1 MPSARA
7 SSSRHGRGGFV
18 RAVAKRTQAHR
29 RAHRAASVAAV
40 AYVAA
45 GMRCAE
51 MEAAMGAHAAAVAA
65 RSRRLAAI
73 RAQRML
79 VSGLVGAN
87 GPLGVAAQ
95 YLRASLGVSA
105 SPRLRFLAL
114 DARVALVE
122 EEINAD
128 HARRQLRLAE
138 RRRAAALRRMHRSI
152 EKLRRLRRP
161 HEVRPLAQP
170 VDLAAVMVATELP

>member
-1 MPSARA
+1 
-7 SSSRHGRGGFV
+7 V
-18 RAVAKRTQAHR
+18 RAVAKRAQAHR

-51 MEAAMGAHAAAVAA
+51 MDAAMGAHAAAVAA
-65 RSRRLAAI
+65 QSRRLAAI

-79 VSGLVGAN
+79 VGGLVSAS
-87 GPLGVAAQ
+87 GPLGVASQ

-105 SPRLRFLAL
+105 APRLRILDL

-122 EEINAD
+122 EQINAD
-128 HARRQLRLAE
+128 YARRQLRLAE
-138 RRRAAALRRMHRSI
+138 RRRAAALRCMHRSI
-152 EKLRRLRRP
+152 EKLRRLRPP

-170 VDLAAVMVATELP
+170 VDLAAVMVATEQPQRRFALLFRTLPPG